1 MRAQIHEYANPRFER
16 RTGLLELPGFEI
28 RRTRA
33 RGFALQ
39 IWGPLEETWA
49 AALGVGLF
57 EAGMRVVRGY
67 GRRLDGRV
75 WLGEFELEALD
86 DAEDPVGID
95 YLELAREPV
104 ELLAPPLVA
113 LARFHRSL
121 TSKHGGSLFLE
132 VRARDRLGFLGG
144 LLAPIARLG
153 LVPEEFHIDTLGL
166 PVLDRFFLKQLD
178 GAAPGREARRR
189 LKGLLA
195 QLSSPRTSAIE

>member
-1 MRAQIHEYANPRFER
+1 MRPQTHECTTTRSELRA
-16 RTGLLELPGFEI
+16 GLLDLPGFEI
-28 RRTRA
+28 RRSGG
-33 RGFALQ
+33 RGFTLQ
-39 IWGPLEETWA
+39 IWGPLEDPWA

-67 GRRLDGRV
+67 GRRLDGPV

-86 DAEDPVGID
+86 DAEGPVGLD

-104 ELLAPPLVA
+104 ELLAPPLVT
-113 LARFHRSL
+113 LSRFHRSL

-166 PVLDRFFLKQLD
+166 PVLDRFFLKQVG

-189 LKGLLA
+189 LKGLLD

>member
-1 MRAQIHEYANPRFER
+1 MRAQIHEHTSPRCEGR
-16 RTGLLELPGFEI
+16 AGLLELPGFEI
-28 RRTRA
+28 RRAGA
-33 RGFALQ
+33 RDFTLQ
-39 IWGPLEETWA
+39 IWGPLEDPWA

-67 GRRLDGRV
+67 GRRLDGPV

-86 DAEDPVGID
+86 DSEDPVRID
-95 YLELAREPV
+95 YLALAREPV
-104 ELLAPPLVA
+104 ELLAPPLVT
-113 LARFHRSL
+113 LSRFHRSL

-166 PVLDRFFLKQLD
+166 PVLDRFFLKQQD
-178 GAAPGREARRR
+178 GAAPGRDARRR
-189 LKGLLA
+189 LKGLLD